1 MSGKRGAQP
10 SGNEGGQA
18 ASSRDAAD
26 GGPSRK
32 RQTRGLSV
40 GGGAVFFESG
50 LCGLEDSVS
59 ILAPVTMCWSMR
71 CDPSA
76 LAGRKAALEAA
87 LEAAVRSVV
96 TEFGGL
102 ECRMEW
108 TRVGP
113 SEDTL
118 QQVLPLVLERLGP
131 EGASLCFQVCKSPTS
146 LPPHFNAAM
155 PLMPRSARPADV
167 VWYLGKLTR
176 ENRG

>member
-10 SGNEGGQA
+10 SVNAQGKA

-32 RQTRGLSV
+32 RQTRGLGVDS
-40 GGGAVFFESG
+40 GAG
-50 LCGLEDSVS
+50 LVEAGSCGQEESVS
-59 ILAPVTMCWSMR
+59 ILAPVTICLSMR

-87 LEAAVRSVV
+87 LEAAVKSVV
-96 TEFGGL
+96 MEFGGL
-102 ECRMEW
+102 DFRVEW

-131 EGASLCFQVCKSPTS
+131 EGASLCFQVCKSPPS
-146 LPPHFNAAM
+146 LPPHLDPAL
-155 PLMPRSARPADV
+155 PLLPLTARPADV
-167 VWYLGKLTR
+167 LWYAGKSTC
-176 ENRG
+176 ESRG